1 MTEYTVSCI
10 FNHKTI
16 FRVNYQQHSSP
27 CLKNIV
33 NALSEPP
40 LFFCDRIRS
49 SFFGRIAQIVN
60 DSGRVVE
67 RGATGELCTRG
78 YSVMQ
83 GGYWGEPGKTAGM
96 RAGWGS
102 ERCR

>member
-1 MTEYTVSCI
+1 M
-10 FNHKTI
+10 
-16 FRVNYQQHSSP
+16 
-27 CLKNIV
+27 
-33 NALSEPP
+33 
-40 LFFCDRIRS
+40 
-49 SFFGRIAQIVN
+49 N

-96 RAGWGS
+96 RAGMGVTKA
-102 ERCR
+102 ERQRRMDVRIDTDRAIDGRELSD